1 MARRPGPT
9 RRVRVLE
16 LSADKAQRREDRLA
30 TEEPLEIRLDAPGL
44 PIERFGITMRTPGH
58 DFELAAGQ
66 LFAEQVFD
74 AREDL
79 RSIAYCT
86 DADLSDEEEFNVV
99 TVHLSTQPAVGWQAR
114 HVSSA
119 CGVCGKESV
128 ADVAVAASDIRTD
141 LEVAASVVAEAPTR
155 LRQGQRVFASTGGLH
170 AAGIFTLDGRLHVV
184 REDVGR
190 HNAVDKAI
198 GHCLLEGVDMTASM
212 LCVSGRVAYEIVQKA
227 ARAGISTIVAVGAPS
242 SLAVD
247 VAERIGATIVGF
259 VRDDRMVV
267 YSHADRVSH
276 TTTPPVDRND

>member
-16 LSADKAQRREDRLA
+16 LSGEQARRREDRLA
-30 TEEPLEIRLDAPGL
+30 TEEPLEIRVDAPGL
-44 PIERFGITMRTPGH
+44 PTERFGITMRTPGN
-58 DFELAAGQ
+58 DFELAAGL
-66 LFAEQVFD
+66 LFAEEVFG

-99 TVHLSTQPAVGWQAR
+99 TVHLAVPPAVGWHAR
-114 HVSSA
+114 NVSSA

-128 ADVAVAASDIRTD
+128 ADVAVAASEIRTD
-141 LEVAASVVAEAPTR
+141 LEIQSSVIASAPAR
-155 LRQGQRVFASTGGLH
+155 LREGQRVFDSTGGLH
-170 AAGIFTLDGRLHVV
+170 AAGILSLDGRLRVV

-198 GHCLLEGVDMTASM
+198 GHCLLEGADMSESL

-247 VAERIGATIVGF
+247 VADSVGATISGF
-259 VRDDRMVV
+259 VRDDRMVI
-267 YSHADRVSH
+267 YTHADRINH
-276 TTTPPVDRND
+276 ATPTVG

>member
-16 LSADKAQRREDRLA
+16 LTGAQTRRHEDRLA
-30 TEEPLEIRLDAPGL
+30 TEEPLEIRIDAPGL
-44 PIERFGITMRTPGH
+44 AAQRFGITMRTPGH
-58 DFELAAGQ
+58 DFELAAG
-66 LFAEQVFD
+66 LLYAEQVYD
-74 AREDL
+74 ARDDL

-86 DADLSDEEEFNVV
+86 AADLSDEEEFNVV
-99 TVHLSTQPAVGWQAR
+99 TVHLTTPPSVAWRAR
-114 HVSSA
+114 TVSSA

-141 LEVAASVVAEAPTR
+141 VRIPTDVIVSAPDV
-155 LRQGQRVFASTGGLH
+155 LRSGQKVFAATGGLH
-170 AAGIFTLDGRLHVV
+170 AAGIIDLDGRPQVV

-198 GHCLLEGVDMTASM
+198 GHCLLNGVDSGSSL

-227 ARAGISTIVAVGAPS
+227 ARAGIPAIVAVGAPS

-247 VAERIGATIVGF
+247 VAERVGITVVGF

-267 YSHADRVSH
+267 YSHAERITETAAHVG
-276 TTTPPVDRND
+276 